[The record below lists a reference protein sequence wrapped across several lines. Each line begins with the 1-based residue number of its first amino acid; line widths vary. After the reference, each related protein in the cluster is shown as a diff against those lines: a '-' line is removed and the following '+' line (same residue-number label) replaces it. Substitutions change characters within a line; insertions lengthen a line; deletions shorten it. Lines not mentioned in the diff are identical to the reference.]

1 MSANSSLSP
10 LPPIPT
16 PPNQRWRAFRIEL
29 LPPLAFALCVGL
41 IAFLWRSTAV
51 APALTAEAELA
62 QAELRSAR
70 GGTVLEL
77 DAEPMR
83 EVRAG
88 EVLGR
93 VRAESPTVVAAELA
107 ALRAE
112 LDALRIGREPVIAGR
127 RLALDAER
135 LRLEW
140 MRERTALAALR
151 VELLQAETD
160 FARQT
165 SLRARSV
172 TTEEAY
178 DTAKLLRERLTAQ
191 VAEQEK
197 LVASLEPASAAE
209 SGAPAADAALAA
221 ALRAAEAQLRLAET
235 RLAPEPLL
243 APMDGVVTRVFRRA
257 GEVVTPGEPLLEIAS
272 PSPTRLVGWLRQPLA
287 LEPRPGMPVELRSRR
302 PDRAAAAAEVLA
314 VGRVLEPVPPTQLA
328 LIDRAD
334 TPELGLRVYFSL
346 PPGLALRPG
355 EFVDV
360 MLDPA
365 SEPAA
370 ALR

>member
-1 MSANSSLSP
+1 MSAHSPLSP

-16 PPNQRWRAFRIEL
+16 PSNQRWRAFRIEL
-29 LPPLAFALCVGL
+29 LPPLAFVLCAAL
-41 IAFLWRSTAV
+41 IALLWRGSAV

-62 QAELRSAR
+62 QAELRSAQ
-70 GGTVLEL
+70 GGTLLDL

-88 EVLGR
+88 QVLGR
-93 VRAESPTVVAAELA
+93 VRAEAPAVVAAELA

-112 LDALRIGREPVIAGR
+112 LDSLRVGREPVIAGR

-151 VELLQAETD
+151 VELLQAESD
-160 FARQT
+160 FARQN
-165 SLRARSV
+165 SLRARAV

-178 DTAKLLRERLTAQ
+178 DTARLLRERLAAQ

-197 LVASLEPASAAE
+197 LVATLEPASAAE

-221 ALRAAEAQLRLAET
+221 ALRAAEAKLRLAET

-257 GEVVTPGEPLLEIAS
+257 GEVVTPGEPLLEIVAS
-272 PSPTRLVGWLRQPLA
+272 APTRLVGWLRQPLA
-287 LEPRPGMPVELRSRR
+287 LDPRPGMAVELRSRR
-302 PDRAAAAAEVLA
+302 PDRLSATASVLA
-314 VGRVLEPVPPTQLA
+314 VGRVLEPVPATQLA
-328 LIDRAD
+328 LIDRAN
-334 TPELGLRVYFSL
+334 TPELGLRVYFSM
-346 PPGLALRPG
+346 PAGLALRPG

-370 ALR
+370 VLR

>member
-1 MSANSSLSP
+1 VSADPSLSTF
-10 LPPIPT
+10 PPIPT

-41 IAFLWRSTAV
+41 IALLWRGTAV
-51 APALTAEAELA
+51 APALTAEAEVA
-62 QAELRSAR
+62 QAELRSAH

-93 VRAESPTVVAAELA
+93 VRLESPAVVAGELG

-112 LDALRIGREPVIAGR
+112 LDSLRVGREPVIAGR

-151 VELLQAETD
+151 VELLQAEAD
-160 FARQT
+160 LARQV
-165 SLRARSV
+165 SLRARAV
-172 TTEEAY
+172 TTEEAF
-178 DTAKLLRERLTAQ
+178 DTARLLRERLSTQ
-191 VAEQEK
+191 VAEQER
-197 LVASLEPASAAE
+197 LVATLEPASATE
-209 SGAPAADAALAA
+209 SGAPAPDEALAA
-221 ALRAAEAQLRLAET
+221 ALHAAEAELRWAEA
-235 RLAPEPLL
+235 RLAPEALI

-257 GEVVTPGEPLLEIAS
+257 GEAVVPGEPLLEIVA
-272 PSPTRLVGWLRQPLA
+272 PKPTRLVGWLRQPLA
-287 LEPRPGMPVELRSRR
+287 LEPRPGMTVELRSRR
-302 PDRAAAAAEVLA
+302 PDRRSAAAEVLA
-314 VGRVLEPVPPTQLA
+314 VGRVLEPVPATQLA

-346 PPGLALRPG
+346 PEGLTLRAG

-365 SEPAA
+365 DEPAV
-370 ALR
+370 LR

>member
-1 MSANSSLSP
+1 M
-10 LPPIPT
+10 
-16 PPNQRWRAFRIEL
+16 FRIEF
-29 LPPLAFALCVGL
+29 LPPLAFAAC
-41 IAFLWRSTAV
+41 IAAVALLWRGSAV

-93 VRAESPTVVAAELA
+93 VRAESPSVVAAELA

-112 LDALRIGREPVIAGR
+112 LDALRVGREPVIAGR

-172 TTEEAY
+172 ATEEAY
-178 DTAKLLRERLTAQ
+178 DNARLLRERLVAQ
-191 VAEQEK
+191 VAEQER
-197 LVASLEPASAAE
+197 LVAALAPATSAE
-209 SGAPAADAALAA
+209 SGAPGADAALAA
-221 ALRAAEAQLRLAET
+221 ALRAAEAKLRLAEE

-257 GEVVTPGEPLLEIAS
+257 GEVVKPGEPLLEIAAS
-272 PSPTRLVGWLRQPLA
+272 APARLVGWLRQPLA
-287 LEPRPGMPVELRSRR
+287 LEPRAGMAVEVRSRR
-302 PDRAAAAAEVLA
+302 PDGSAGEAKVLA
-314 VGRVLEPVPPTQLA
+314 VGRVLEPVPATQLA
-328 LIDRAD
+328 LLDRAGS
-334 TPELGLRVYFSL
+334 PELGLRVYLSL
-346 PPGLALRPG
+346 PAGLALRPG

-360 MLDPA
+360 MVDP
-365 SEPAA
+365 SAA
-370 ALR
+370 AAASP